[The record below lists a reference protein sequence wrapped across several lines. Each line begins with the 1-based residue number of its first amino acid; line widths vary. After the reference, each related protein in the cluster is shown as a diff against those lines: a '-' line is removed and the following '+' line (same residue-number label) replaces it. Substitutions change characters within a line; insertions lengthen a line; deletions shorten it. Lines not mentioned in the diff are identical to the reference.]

1 MTGIACPMCLN
12 FGWGSAGVIKP
23 KYTGGVTALHV
34 ITLTVNG
41 APLTTTVESRR
52 SLLDCLREDLH
63 LYGTHVGCEHGVCGC
78 CNVIL
83 DGEVVRACLIFAAQ
97 VDGSMITTVEGLET
111 SDGLSRLQEA
121 FCEFHALQCGYC
133 TPGMLITLTDLL
145 NQNARPSDDELLAA
159 VSGNLCRCTGYQQI
173 LEAAR
178 SVVERAPGESLTE
191 LDVSA

>member
-1 MTGIACPMCLN
+1 MTGIACPMYLN

-41 APLTTTVESRR
+41 APMTTTVEPRR

>member
-1 MTGIACPMCLN
+1 MCLN

-41 APLTTTVESRR
+41 APMTTTVEPRR

-83 DGEVVRACLIFAAQ
+83 DGEVVRACLLFAAQ
-97 VDGSMITTVEGLET
+97 VDGSSITTVEGLET

>member
-1 MTGIACPMCLN
+1 
-12 FGWGSAGVIKP
+12 
-23 KYTGGVTALHV
+23 
-34 ITLTVNG
+34 
-41 APLTTTVESRR
+41 
-52 SLLDCLREDLH
+52 
-63 LYGTHVGCEHGVCGC
+63 
-78 CNVIL
+78 VIL

-121 FCEFHALQCGYC
+121 FCEYHALQCGYC